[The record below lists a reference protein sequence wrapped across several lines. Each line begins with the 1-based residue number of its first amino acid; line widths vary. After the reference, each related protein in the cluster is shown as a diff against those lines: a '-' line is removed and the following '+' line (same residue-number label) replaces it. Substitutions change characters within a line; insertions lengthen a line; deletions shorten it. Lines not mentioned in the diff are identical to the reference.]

1 MEEERNEAIE
11 FFKLDASKKTIVVI
25 GGSQGA
31 RSINHSL
38 RDGLKKFADKNVQLI
53 WQTGKL
59 FFPDAEKVIAD
70 LKYEGIKAFDFITKM
85 DLAYA
90 AADLIISRAGA
101 STVSEITLV
110 GKPAVM
116 VPLATAAEDHQTKNI
131 LALVQKDAA
140 IMVKDSEAKE
150 KLVDTA
156 LQLVFDNNKLKQ
168 LSENVSTLAL
178 RNSAERIAQE
188 VISIVNRES

>member
-1 MEEERNEAIE
+1 MEKFFPAEKIILTGNPVRENVLHIEGKRNEAIE
-11 FFKLDASKKTIVVI
+11 FFKLDAGKKTILVI

-59 FFPDAEKVIAD
+59 FFPDAEKAIAD
-70 LKYEGIKAFDFITKM
+70 LKYESIKAFDFITKM

-116 VPLATAAEDHQTKNI
+116 VPLGSQTGIGCRLNCVGFC
-131 LALVQKDAA
+131 LMSCA
-140 IMVKDSEAKE
+140 
-150 KLVDTA
+150 
-156 LQLVFDNNKLKQ
+156 
-168 LSENVSTLAL
+168 
-178 RNSAERIAQE
+178 
-188 VISIVNRES
+188 

>member
-1 MEEERNEAIE
+1 M
-11 FFKLDASKKTIVVI
+11 LAS
-25 GGSQGA
+25 S
-31 RSINHSL
+31 
-38 RDGLKKFADKNVQLI
+38 LKKFADKNVQLI
-53 WQTGKL
+53 WQTGKV
-59 FFPDAEKVIAD
+59 FFPDAEKIIAD
-70 LKYEGIKAFDFITKM
+70 LKYDGIKAFDFITKM

-168 LSENVSTLAL
+168 LSENVSALAI

-188 VISIVNRES
+188 VISIANRES